1 MDMSPPETSTAAYR
15 SGEIGTDDDPAV
27 LLQYTSLYQASPL
40 NVVLPSVE
48 ALASKRL
55 SRNLSAGPCL
65 HSVAFKASP

>member
-1 MDMSPPETSTAAYR
+1 MDINSPESSTAAHR
-15 SGEIGTDDDPAV
+15 SGYFGTDDDPAV

-55 SRNLSAGPCL
+55 SRTLSASPCL